1 MHLLAAINPI
11 NNPALSNKLGGYGQ
25 TGGASIFSNLAGVLI
40 NFALI
45 IGVIAFIFMFL
56 FGALQWITSGGDK
69 EGLKKAQNRI
79 THALFGLVVLFS
91 LYAILYLLGAIFGLN
106 LVKFTIPTL

>member
-1 MHLLAAINPI
+1 MI
-11 NNPALSNKLGGYGQ
+11 NNPALPPKYG
-25 TGGASIFSNLAGVLI
+25 TVSYGNPPAELFSGFIAVLI
-40 NFALI
+40 QSALI

-69 EGLKKAQNRI
+69 EGLKRAQNRI

-91 LYAILYLLGAIFGLN
+91 LYAILYLLGAMFGLN
-106 LVKFTIPTL
+106 LVRFTIPTL